1 MRARNTAAS
10 VLYTLAHG
18 KHGEKY
24 NVQGEIELDNL
35 ELAQFIAK
43 ELGKPL
49 KYNMHDN
56 PVSRPGHDLRYAL
69 DGDKLRELGWKL
81 PLTFFDSLRK
91 TIRWMVQNPEWL
103 DPKNF
108 GTEFGDA
115 KAGEMPPP
123 IARGGVVA
131 PGASV
136 KQTVVDRVSGAS
148 GRDSHGQAVAAKT
161 KL

>member
-1 MRARNTAAS
+1 M
-10 VLYTLAHG
+10 
-18 KHGEKY
+18 
-24 NVQGEIELDNL
+24 
-35 ELAQFIAK
+35 AQFVAK
-43 ELGKPL
+43 ELGKEL
-49 KYNMHDN
+49 KYTMHDN
-56 PVSRPGHDLRYAL
+56 PNSRPGHDLRYAL

-108 GTEFGDA
+108 GTEFGADGR
-115 KAGEMPPP
+115 AGEMPPP
-123 IARGGVVA
+123 VARAGVVA

-148 GRDSHGQAVAAKT
+148 GRDSQGGAVAAKA